1 MRKGN
6 ISMAVIRRM
15 PKYYRYLDE
24 LYQNGIKKISSRAL
38 AEQMGLTASQIRQD
52 FNCFGGFGQQGYG
65 YNVETLREQVA
76 SIIGIDRVHSAVIF
90 GVGNIGRA
98 LIRNFNFKQCGFRL
112 LAAFDTDRS
121 IVGDVI
127 HQIPVRHVDEMESYI
142 RENNVE
148 VAILTIPAAVAKSTA
163 ERLCDLGIKGIWN
176 FTNVELQVKN
186 PSVIVENVHFSDSM
200 MTLCYQISED

>member
-1 MRKGN
+1 
-6 ISMAVIRRM
+6 MAVIRRM

-24 LYQNGIKKISSRAL
+24 LYQNGIQKISSRAL

-65 YNVETLREQVA
+65 YNVDTLREQVA
-76 SIIGIDRVHSAVIF
+76 SIIGIDRTHSAVIL

-98 LIRNFNFKQCGFRL
+98 LIRNFNFVQCGFQL
-112 LAAFDTDRS
+112 LAAFDTDTS

-127 HQIPVRHVDEMESYI
+127 HQIPVLPVDEMDAFI
-142 RENNVE
+142 RENKVE
-148 VAILTIPAAVAKSTA
+148 VAILTIPAAFAKATA
-163 ERLCDLGIKGIWN
+163 ERLSDLGVKGIWN

-186 PSVIVENVHFSDSM
+186 PSVTVENVHFSDSM

>member
-1 MRKGN
+1 
-6 ISMAVIRRM
+6 MAVIRRM

-24 LYQNGIKKISSRAL
+24 LYQNGIQKISSRAL

-65 YNVETLREQVA
+65 YNVDTLREQVA
-76 SIIGIDRVHSAVIF
+76 SIIGIDRVHSAVIL

-98 LIRNFNFKQCGFRL
+98 LIRNFNFTQCGFKL
-112 LAAFDTDRS
+112 LSAFDTDTS

-127 HQIPVRHVDEMESYI
+127 HQIPVLHIDEMDKFI
-142 RENNVE
+142 RENKVE
-148 VAILTIPAAVAKSTA
+148 VAILTVPSPYAKATA

-176 FTNVELQVKN
+176 FTNVELQIKN
-186 PSVIVENVHFSDSM
+186 PSVTVENVHFSDSM